1 MARILASAVALA
13 LANFLCA
20 SALRP
25 EEKKARSSILASPI
39 SELRPFQE
47 KCDDALGLGAGDSS
61 AGGERSG
68 ADAAST
74 WSFLEL
80 PSQPGLGKGPH
91 PVQLS
96 CNWTVYYDS
105 WHPTFESGEYEHAW
119 EGGVHCLEACCRDPN
134 CNSLQL
140 LSSETYQCYKF
151 DRTPIMQEKT
161 GRNLGDAHWLMHKRK
176 AWSVFVK
183 GTPDQVAVNMAAEAA
198 RVPKAMDVNPFVM
211 NSQNTSNDLMS
222 FASRIGVIVVLAGL
236 VMRILSETTVKAMAK
251 VRYSKCSGETAS
263 LVGGGKYA
271 FIDDVRYSGPMGNL
285 LVASLSAGSKNTV
298 FAGHCSSLG
307 GETSTPA
314 AGDRNVFVE
323 EVVEKSCIGE
333 TLGKTSSPSPAGVN
347 SSVEEVG
354 CDIQAQSPV
363 VDCTDSFTEGKYDPL
378 L

>member
-1 MARILASAVALA
+1 
-13 LANFLCA
+13 
-20 SALRP
+20 
-25 EEKKARSSILASPI
+25 
-39 SELRPFQE
+39 
-47 KCDDALGLGAGDSS
+47 
-61 AGGERSG
+61 
-68 ADAAST
+68 
-74 WSFLEL
+74 
-80 PSQPGLGKGPH
+80 
-91 PVQLS
+91 
-96 CNWTVYYDS
+96 
-105 WHPTFESGEYEHAW
+105 
-119 EGGVHCLEACCRDPN
+119 
-134 CNSLQL
+134 
-140 LSSETYQCYKF
+140 
-151 DRTPIMQEKT
+151 MQQKT

-211 NSQNTSNDLMS
+211 NSQNTSNDLMT

-251 VRYSKCSGETAS
+251 VRYSKCGGETAS

-271 FIDDVRYSGPMGNL
+271 FIDDVRYSGSMGETP
-285 LVASLSAGSKNTV
+285 SLSAGSQNIV

-323 EVVEKSCIGE
+323 EVGEKSAFGE
-333 TLGKTSSPSPAGVN
+333 TLGKTSSPSPAGAD

-354 CDIQAQSPV
+354 CDIQTQSPV
-363 VDCTDSFTEGKYDPL
+363 VAEGAYDPL